1 LRGKN
6 FNFATI
12 ICMTILIARM
22 DFFIIFEFKSYTI
35 YIYISHLMEILFS
48 RNGISNNFSYY
59 ELTTGKFIS
68 HQKITQNYQALP
80 SHLEMLQFQTR
91 NIKE

>member
-1 LRGKN
+1 LRLLFGT
-6 FNFATI
+6 A
-12 ICMTILIARM
+12 ILIARM
-22 DFFIIFEFKSYTI
+22 DFFVTFVFKSYTI

-68 HQKITQNYQALP
+68 HQKITQNYQVL
-80 SHLEMLQFQTR
+80 HLEVLQFQTR
-91 NIKE
+91 NIKRIKCFLRQF